1 MLRLL
6 PLPSRA
12 SEAPARKP
20 PGRPP
25 RRASVSGGVGLS
37 VLVVEDNAL
46 YRAVVCE
53 CLAKLGLRSQVAD
66 NGRVAIEMTAGSNY
80 DAILMDCLIP
90 EIDGLQAT
98 RQIRRAE
105 LSGRVVIIALTALS
119 KPGDRE
125 RCLSAGMDDYL
136 TKPVGW
142 SEFEETIRRWLPG
155 EHLAQPPRNRR
166 HDERS
171 ERALDRTLDRGTVAQ
186 LRQML
191 TPEQRSQLLDIF
203 DSQQQRCTAEIATAA
218 LCGDRAEVRRLA
230 HLLKGSGA
238 SLGARRLRDVC
249 HALEHIAASG
259 DVPVGA
265 EQIRQLHLAADEASR
280 ALHQRLI

>member
-1 MLRLL
+1 MLKLL
-6 PLPSRA
+6 PLPSRT
-12 SEAPARKP
+12 SEASKR
-20 PGRPP
+20 RPP
-25 RRASVSGGVGLS
+25 RRTVRASVGARVGPS

-53 CLAKLGLRSQVAD
+53 RLRKLGLRPQVAH
-66 NGRVAIEMTAGSNY
+66 NGRVAIEMTARTGY

-105 LSGRVVIIALTALS
+105 VSGHVVIIALTALS
-119 KPGDRE
+119 TPGDRE

-142 SEFEETIRRWLPG
+142 SEFEETIRRWLPK
-155 EHLAQPPRNRR
+155 EHLARPPRDRR
-166 HDERS
+166 LDEQS
-171 ERALDRTLDRGTVAQ
+171 ARAADRVLDRGTVTQ

-203 DSQQQRCTAEIATAA
+203 DRQQQQCTADIATAV
-218 LCGDRAEVRRLA
+218 LCGDRAEIRRLA
-230 HLLKGSGA
+230 HLLKGSCA
-238 SLGARRLRDVC
+238 SLGARRLGDVC
-249 HALEHIAASG
+249 QALEQIARSG
-259 DVPVGA
+259 DAPLGA
-265 EQIRQLHLAADEASR
+265 EHLRQLHLAAVEASR
-280 ALHQRLI
+280 ALRQLLI